1 MKKKFFIGL
10 FIFAAV
16 GLFVFAHLVLK
27 SPEVKQV
34 QEPALQA
41 PIEIPATGIMGLNE
55 ALKSNKPVV
64 AMFYVDWC
72 TYCRRFM
79 PVFGI
84 FSEMYK
90 DKFSFAAINCE
101 DPANEE
107 ILKNYSIWGYPTISI
122 IDRKFDYEYATN
134 PMITTSPEIFKQ
146 ELDKYLKL
154 RAKLLK

>member
-16 GLFVFAHLVLK
+16 GLFVFAHLALK
-27 SPEVKQV
+27 APEVKQV
-34 QEPALQA
+34 QEPAIQA
-41 PIEIPATGIMGLNE
+41 PIEIPATGIVSLGE

-84 FSEMYK
+84 FAEMYK
-90 DKFSFAAINCE
+90 DKFSFATINCE
-101 DPANEE
+101 DPANKE
-107 ILKNYSIWGYPTISI
+107 ILQNYSIWGYPTIFI
-122 IDRKFDYEYATN
+122 IDKKIGFEYATN
-134 PMITTSPEIFKQ
+134 PMITSSPEIFKQ
-146 ELDKYLKL
+146 ELDKYINF
-154 RAKLLK
+154 RSKLLK